1 MQVRAQLKS
10 LRISPRKVRLVS
22 GLIKGLDATN
32 AAFQLEHIIKRSSR
46 PMLKLLNSAVANAKN
61 NFKLAKENLYIKDV
75 VVDEGIKLKRFRPK
89 GFGMTS
95 PIEKKTSHITIVL
108 EERVPGL
115 KTAEVKEEKIEKV
128 ERTEKTESKTKTT
141 AKPEIKKEI
150 KKKGVLGGIGRK
162 FFRRKAI

>member
-22 GLIKGLDATN
+22 GSIKGLNATN

-46 PMLKLLNSAVANAKN
+46 PMLKLLNSAIANAKN

-95 PIEKKTSHITIVL
+95 PIEKKTSHVTIVL

-115 KTAEVKEEKIEKV
+115 KATEVKEEKTEKI
-128 ERTEKTESKTKTT
+128 ERTETKKTT

-150 KKKGVLGGIGRK
+150 KKKGVLGSIGRK

>member
-22 GLIKGLDATN
+22 GLIKGLDAAN

-61 NFKLAKENLYIKDV
+61 NFKLAKENLYVKDI
-75 VVDEGIKLKRFRPK
+75 VVDEGTKLKRFKPK
-89 GFGMTS
+89 GFGMAS
-95 PIEKKTSHITIVL
+95 PIEKKTSHITVVL
-108 EERVPGL
+108 EEKVPGL
-115 KTAEVKEEKIEKV
+115 KTTGAKEEK
-128 ERTEKTESKTKTT
+128 TEKTEKIENKTKIT

-150 KKKGVLGGIGRK
+150 KKKGLLGGIGRK

>member
-22 GLIKGLDATN
+22 RVIKGMDATVG
-32 AAFQLEHIIKRSSR
+32 AFQLEHVIKRTSK
-46 PMLKLLNSAVANAKN
+46 PMLKLLNSALANAKN

-75 VVDEGIKLKRFRPK
+75 IVDEGIKLKRFRPK
-89 GFGMTS
+89 GFGMAS

-108 EERVPGL
+108 EEKVPGM
-115 KTAEVKEEKIEKV
+115 KSNEIKEEKIEKV
-128 ERTEKTESKTKTT
+128 DRVEKAEIKSKTS
-141 AKPEIKKEI
+141 AKPEVKKEI
-150 KKKGVLGGIGRK
+150 KKKGLLGGIGRK